1 MEISKYGKL
10 ILENMKKNYPYRL
23 QELEIT
29 GQLEIV
35 LFKRER
41 EIIEIRDKLKE
52 KFEKENPKPKTSE
65 IYVISK
71 YYEMI
76 NGMVDEQLINEI
88 QKQI

>member
-1 MEISKYGKL
+1 MSKYGKL

-52 KFEKENPKPKTSE
+52 KF
-65 IYVISK
+65 
-71 YYEMI
+71 
-76 NGMVDEQLINEI
+76 NEVSNY
-88 QKQI
+88 